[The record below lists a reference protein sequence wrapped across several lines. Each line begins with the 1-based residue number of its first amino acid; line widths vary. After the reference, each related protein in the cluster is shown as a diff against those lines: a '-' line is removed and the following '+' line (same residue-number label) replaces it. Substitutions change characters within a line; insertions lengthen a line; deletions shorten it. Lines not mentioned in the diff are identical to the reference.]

1 MAQPV
6 FTSLAFDADRTSVGH
21 RQVVGLGQ
29 KEFEKTK
36 KRKRGEKKATPN
48 ETKRNGLGPAAVE
61 PVAGF
66 DNSSDTEKK
75 TTRRTPRDSEAT
87 RSSSVPPS
95 NGRARDLHQSQSQSA
110 KLGKGQQQPSSALL
124 ASRRSTQKKNK
135 DPANVVDSL
144 RSRRKP
150 PTRRGQKKKTFFLKI
165 RLRNSHSSVDDFKFQ
180 KLPPPSIAGP
190 VKKKPVETIIS

>member
-1 MAQPV
+1 MAAPAAAAGEKNV
-6 FTSLAFDADRTSVGH
+6 IGRTAGGAACVYEPRIRRRSDV
-21 RQVVGLGQ
+21 RRSSSSRRPRS
-29 KEFEKTK
+29 KRIRKNEEEKTGRK
-36 KRKRGEKKATPN
+36 KRHP
-48 ETKRNGLGPAAVE
+48 TKRNKTDSVQQPLNPSPDSTTAA
-61 PVAGF
+61 
-66 DNSSDTEKK
+66 TQKKK

-150 PTRRGQKKKTFFLKI
+150 PTRRGQKKNFF
-165 RLRNSHSSVDDFKFQ
+165 
-180 KLPPPSIAGP
+180 
-190 VKKKPVETIIS
+190 